1 METGLTLPLLV
12 TAILLLA
19 YLGGVTDSAN
29 VVAPVISARALSPRR
44 SLLLTAAAAS
54 VAPFIFGLAVARS
67 FGEGVIAPAHATP
80 GVVLAAT
87 LSALVWR
94 WLTWRWGL
102 PSSLSHGLVGG
113 LVGAAWMGA
122 GPMAVNGSGLV
133 KVLLALFISP
143 AAGLAIGWLVTGLI
157 YFLTQRATPR
167 VNNLFRLGQVVT
179 AGGLAL
185 SWGAND
191 AQKTIGLLALGVAA
205 ATGQPFEIPV
215 WVVGLSVGA
224 VALGILTTGWR
235 LIRTLGAKFYRIR
248 PVHGLA
254 AQLAAASV
262 IFGAAALGGPVSTTQ
277 VVSTA
282 ILGAGAADRVN
293 KVRWRVATDIL
304 WAWVLTLPA
313 TVGLGALGV
322 WVLGRLGM

>member
-1 METGLTLPLLV
+1 LTLPLLV
-12 TAILLLA
+12 IAIVVLA

-29 VVAPVISARALSPRR
+29 VVAPVISSRALSPRR
-44 SLLLTAAAAS
+44 ALLLTAAAAS
-54 VAPFIFGLAVARS
+54 AAPFIFGVAVARA
-67 FGEGVIAPAHATP
+67 FGAGVIAPAYATP
-80 GVVLAAT
+80 AVVLAAT
-87 LSALVWR
+87 LSALLWR

-113 LVGAAWMGA
+113 MVGAGWMGA
-122 GPMAVNGSGLV
+122 GVTAVNVSGLV

-143 AAGLAIGWLVTGLI
+143 AAGLIIGWVVTALI
-157 YFLTQRATPR
+157 YWLTQRATPR
-167 VNNLFRLGQVVT
+167 VNAWFRVGQVMT
-179 AGGLAL
+179 AAGLAL

-191 AQKTIGLLALGVAA
+191 AQKTIGLLALAATA
-205 ATGQPFEIPV
+205 ATGQPFDIPL
-215 WVVGLSVGA
+215 WAVGLSVAA

-277 VVSTA
+277 VVSTS

-293 KVRWRVATDIL
+293 KVRWGVATDIL
-304 WAWVLTLPA
+304 WAWVFTLPA
-313 TVGLGALGV
+313 TAALGAAGV
-322 WVLGRLGM
+322 WVLARVGM